1 MLHLI
6 VEHSPREGVAAA
18 APTLCAIPP
27 RFLRHTKIIE
37 NHGIRISSILVQDP
51 DHQSV
56 VYMNLIPALKAVGL
70 Y

>member
-6 VEHSPREGVAAA
+6 VDHSPREGVAAV
-18 APTLCAIPP
+18 APTLCVISP
-27 RFLRHTKIIE
+27 RFFRDAKIIE

-56 VYMNLIPALKAVGL
+56 VYMNLIPTLNAVGL